1 MRRLHKTIVLAV
13 SAVAAALI
21 GTLPWCPF
29 GDLSAVVWAREIS
42 VAVIATGTSNHENS
56 DPADKRLSVAQNAH
70 SADVRLEPF
79 NTKSVSAGTEVALWK
94 KWDAVAHAFRNELDA
109 VSACAETANKN
120 TCSSGAALKFR
131 NIVAASLKKEGR
143 ARLDLVNRAVN
154 IAVQSTSDSRQHGL
168 PDHWATP
175 YGTLESAK
183 GDCEDYATTKYA
195 LLRAMKWPKND
206 LRLVIVYIASL
217 GENHVVLA
225 ARLGQNWFILDNLT
239 IVLKEDDHLRQTYHP
254 LFMIDETEL
263 RMLYRPKPAEMSKIA
278 KWKEIGFRTSEPP

>member
-1 MRRLHKTIVLAV
+1 MRRYHKTIVLAV
-13 SAVAAALI
+13 RAVAAALI
-21 GTLPWCPF
+21 GALLWCPF
-29 GDLSAVVWAREIS
+29 GDLSAVVSAKEIS
-42 VAVIATGTSNHENS
+42 VAGATGSSNHENS
-56 DPADKRLSVAQNAH
+56 SPSDKRLLVAQNAE

-79 NTKSVSAGTEVALWK
+79 DTKSVLVGTDLPLWK
-94 KWDAVAHAFRNELDA
+94 KWDAVAHAFRDELDA
-109 VSACAETANKN
+109 ESACSETPKKN

-131 NIVAASLKKEGR
+131 NMVAASLEKEGR
-143 ARLDLVNRAVN
+143 ARLDRVNRAVN
-154 IAVQSTSDSRQHGL
+154 AAIQPTSDSRQHGL

-206 LRLVIVYIASL
+206 LRLVIVYVASL
-217 GENHVVLA
+217 RENHLVLA

-239 IVLKEDDHLRQTYHP
+239 NVLKDDHNLRETYHP
-254 LFMIDETEL
+254 LFMIDETAL
-263 RMLYRPKPAEMSKIA
+263 RMLYQPTPAEMSKIA